1 MILITVPVLYVRVYT
16 TFNTWKQLLSIKS
29 YPYIIISQK
38 IDITNDI
45 FKIVFFGTLCM
56 LLES

>member
-1 MILITVPVLYVRVYT
+1 MILFITVPVYVRVYT

-56 LLES
+56 MLES